1 MVMQQTWKVG
11 ELAQLTG
18 LTIRTL
24 RYYDKIGLFGPSAHS
39 DSGHRLYTASD
50 LTSLQQILS
59 LKELGLSLDE
69 IRSLI
74 AGKDDH
80 LAEIVALQIAR
91 LKEKITAQ
99 QMLLRE
105 LEHVASLMTSP
116 KPLTVEDF
124 TRLLAAMRTSHERYF
139 AERRANLEQ
148 HLDRLGDFLREHQ
161 PKGGETHND

>member
-1 MVMQQTWKVG
+1 MVMEQTWKVG
-11 ELAQLTG
+11 ALAKLTG

-74 AGKDDH
+74 SGKNDR
-80 LAEIVALQIAR
+80 LAEIVALQIAS
-91 LKEKITAQ
+91 LKERISAEQ
-99 QMLLRE
+99 RLLRE
-105 LEHVASLMTSP
+105 LVHVASLMTR
-116 KPLTVEDF
+116 KEPLTVEDF
-124 TRLLAAMRTSHERYF
+124 TKLLAAMRTSHERYF
-139 AERRANLEQ
+139 AERRANWEQ
-148 HLDRLGDFLREHQ
+148 HLDRLGDFLMEDP
-161 PKGGETHND
+161 PKGGEGRDD